1 MEESK
6 KFHYLSTLY
15 TERKH
20 KAAVEF
26 VKSAQNTRSQW
37 IYIRMSMSKIKAYEE
52 QKEMKW
58 NFSKVALAQ

>member
-1 MEESK
+1 MEENK
-6 KFHYLSTLY
+6 KFHNLSSLY

-20 KAAVEF
+20 KAVVEF

-37 IYIRMSMSKIKAYEE
+37 IYIRMSTSQTKAYEE

-58 NFSKVALAQ
+58 NFSKLP